1 MDPVDKAVA
10 FCMSEKPADP
20 FLSAIARNILIL
32 VLRARSWVSPIN
44 IDIAQINYLFF
55 TELTKIYNKSKSY
68 KKCYIKKLIILY
80 LLSFHYLLNIYVKL
94 IEI

>member
-44 IDIAQINYLFF
+44 IDSAQINYLFF
-55 TELTKIYNKSKSY
+55 TKLNKIYNKKV
-68 KKCYIKKLIILY
+68 KDMKNVILIIVMCY
-80 LLSFHYLLNIYVKL
+80 YYYRLLF
-94 IEI
+94 

>member
-1 MDPVDKAVA
+1 
-10 FCMSEKPADP
+10 MSEKPADP

-44 IDIAQINYLFF
+44 IDSAQINYLFF
-55 TELTKIYNKSKSY
+55 TKLNKIYNKKV
-68 KKCYIKKLIILY
+68 KDMKNVILNNCY
-80 LLSFHYLLNIYVKL
+80 LLLLLPITFLDLLFVKL

>member
-20 FLSAIARNILIL
+20 FLSAIARNILSL

-55 TELTKIYNKSKSY
+55 T
-68 KKCYIKKLIILY
+68 KLIKFIIKVIRNVIQKINNFIFIVIQ
-80 LLSFHYLLNIYVKL
+80 LSF
-94 IEI
+94 

>member
-20 FLSAIARNILIL
+20 FLSAIARNILSL

-44 IDIAQINYLFF
+44 IDIVQINYLFF
-55 TELTKIYNKSKSY
+55 TKLNKKFIIKKVKNM
-68 KKCYIKKLIILY
+68 KKCYTK
-80 LLSFHYLLNIYVKL
+80 
-94 IEI
+94 

>member
-32 VLRARSWVSPIN
+32 VLRARSCVSPIN
-44 IDIAQINYLFF
+44 IDVTKINYLFF
-55 TELTKIYNKSKSY
+55 TELNNNLY
-68 KKCYIKKLIILY
+68 KK
-80 LLSFHYLLNIYVKL
+80 
-94 IEI
+94 

>member
-1 MDPVDKAVA
+1 MDPVDKDVA

-55 TELTKIYNKSKSY
+55 TKLNKIYNKKSKRY
-68 KKCYIKKLIILY
+68 EKCYIK
-80 LLSFHYLLNIYVKL
+80 
-94 IEI
+94 

>member
-55 TELTKIYNKSKSY
+55 TKLNKKFIIKKVKNM
-68 KKCYIKKLIILY
+68 KKCYTK
-80 LLSFHYLLNIYVKL
+80 
-94 IEI
+94 

>member
-1 MDPVDKAVA
+1 MEPVDKAVA

-55 TELTKIYNKSKSY
+55 TKLNKKFIIKKVKNM
-68 KKCYIKKLIILY
+68 KKCYTK
-80 LLSFHYLLNIYVKL
+80 
-94 IEI
+94 

>member
-55 TELTKIYNKSKSY
+55 TKLNKKFI
-68 KKCYIKKLIILY
+68 IKKVKDMKNVILN
-80 LLSFHYLLNIYVKL
+80 S
-94 IEI
+94 

>member
-32 VLRARSWVSPIN
+32 VLRARSCVSPIN
-44 IDIAQINYLFF
+44 IDVAKINYLFF
-55 TELTKIYNKSKSY
+55 TELIKIYIKNKRY
-68 KKCYIKKLIILY
+68 EKCYTKNLIILY
-80 LLSFHYLLNIYVKL
+80 LYYY
-94 IEI
+94 

>member
-80 LLSFHYLLNIYVKL
+80 LLSFIYLF
-94 IEI
+94 